1 LEIYVSKPL
10 NSPSESAMLHCNKTF
25 NFHLLQRFTMMNVER
40 RAAAHLPGAGV
51 WLERGA
57 GLARGVAGVARGTG
71 RWLLRGLA
79 ALERTQARR
88 LALRELYALDD
99 RMLQDIGLR
108 REQVGSTVNAMF
120 RGKPVAETTQ
130 PSRQVDTGGSGDVT
144 ELDTSN
150 DRHYDSAA

>member
-1 LEIYVSKPL
+1 MINLER
-10 NSPSESAMLHCNKTF
+10 SAS
-25 NFHLLQRFTMMNVER
+25 
-40 RAAAHLPGAGV
+40 AHVAGAGV

-71 RWLLRGLA
+71 RWLLRGLS
-79 ALERTQARR
+79 ALERAQTRR

-120 RGKPVAETTQ
+120 RGNAVVAEATQ
-130 PSRQVDTGGSGDVT
+130 PSRQVDASGSGDVT
-144 ELDTSN
+144 ELGASN